1 MENQNQEENLIKKVP
16 VADALV
22 SLRPGAQFI
31 CRDDEFDWLD
41 EDQRPPTSIEIEAE
55 RLRLYEIHLQNKY
68 QRDRMIV
75 YPSIQDQLDTLY
87 HQGYDGWKS
96 MIDEVKT
103 RYPKP
108 E

>member
-1 MENQNQEENLIKKVP
+1 
-16 VADALV
+16 
-22 SLRPGAQFI
+22 
-31 CRDDEFDWLD
+31 
-41 EDQRPPTSIEIEAE
+41 
-55 RLRLYEIHLQNKY
+55 
-68 QRDRMIV
+68 MIV
-75 YPSIQDQLDTLY
+75 YPSIQDQLDALY